1 MSPHNDPSNSG
12 NRKEEAADDMELD
25 VTFELGVVKMKK
37 MIGKDVRRGDVVL
50 SDKFSQDVAII
61 TLYSVSGMND
71 ANIPINI

>member
-37 MIGKDVRRGDVVL
+37 MIGKTMLTLMGL
-50 SDKFSQDVAII
+50 SRPGS
-61 TLYSVSGMND
+61 LHLR
-71 ANIPINI
+71 